1 MTPPHLSA
9 GMLHT
14 DEYQLTMA
22 QVYFHRGLHERRA
35 RFDWFFRSYP
45 DYGEHQAGY
54 AITAGLEW
62 LLEWMEVTT
71 FTAEDV
77 AGLRAQRTTGGRQR
91 FSDDFLSW
99 IEGRGFESVRIDAV
113 PEGRV
118 VHAHVPILIVDGPLA
133 MAQILET
140 ALLNR
145 LNYQTL
151 IATKAS
157 RVKEA
162 ARNGA
167 VLDFGM
173 RRGPDLGALAGSRA
187 ALIGGADFSSNVAAS
202 HLLGF
207 DPKGT
212 HAHSLVQVFMAL
224 GMGELEAFRAFAEL
238 HPDECVLLVDTVDT
252 LESGVPNA
260 ISVFREL
267 EASGHRPVGVRLDSG
282 DLAYLAIRAAQLLDD
297 AGFPDVSIVLSS
309 DLDEL
314 AIWQILSQIDVEA
327 PRYGVD
333 PRALAARL
341 TYGVGTR
348 LITSAGHSALNGVY
362 KLVAIH
368 DEDSR
373 WVPAIKVSE
382 NPVKVPT
389 PGEKEVWRVYDERG
403 LATADVIGIAGEDL
417 GGAHDLPVLHPHRA
431 GVRRVIPR
439 GRISSV
445 EPLLEPVFAD
455 GARIGPR
462 PSIADMRA
470 RRDADL
476 SRLDT
481 GVRRIVNPHIYHV
494 SLTERMKALQESLVE
509 DARDG
514 VLGNEG

>member
-1 MTPPHLSA
+1 VTPLHLVA
-9 GMLHT
+9 GILHT
-14 DEYQLTMA
+14 DQYQLTMA
-22 QVYFHRGLHERRA
+22 QVYFRQGLHQRPA

-54 AITAGLEW
+54 VITAGLEW

-71 FTAEDV
+71 FTPDDIEA
-77 AGLRAQRTTGGRQR
+77 LRVQRTRAGDPR
-91 FSDDFLSW
+91 FDDDFLSW
-99 IEGRGFESVRIDAV
+99 LAGKGFDELTVHAV

-118 VHAHVPILIVDGPLA
+118 VHANVPIVTVEGPLA

-162 ARNGA
+162 ARQGT
-167 VLDFGM
+167 VLDFGA
-173 RRGPDLGALAGSRA
+173 RRGPDLGAAAGSRA
-187 ALIGGADFSSNVAAS
+187 ALIGGADYSSNVEVS
-202 HLLGF
+202 HLLDF

-224 GMGELEAFRAFAEL
+224 GAGELEAFRAFATRY
-238 HPDECVLLVDTVDT
+238 PDECVLLVDTVDT
-252 LESGVPNA
+252 LESGIPNA
-260 ISVFREL
+260 ITVFREL
-267 EASGHRPVGVRLDSG
+267 EAKGHRPAGVRLDSG
-282 DLAYLAIRAAQLLDD
+282 DLAYLAIRSTELLND
-297 AGFPDVSIVLSS
+297 AGFLEVPIVLSS
-309 DLDEL
+309 NLDEL

-327 PRYGVD
+327 PRYGLD

-362 KLVAIH
+362 KLVAVA
-368 DEDSR
+368 DDAGE
-373 WVPAIKVSE
+373 WTPAIKVSE
-382 NPVKVPT
+382 NAVKVPA

-403 LATADVIGIAGEDL
+403 LATADVIGLAGEDL
-417 GGAHDLPVLHPHRA
+417 GEGGDLPILHPHRA
-431 GVRRVIPR
+431 GVRRTIP
-439 GRISSV
+439 GERISSI
-445 EPLLEPVFAD
+445 ESLLEPVFANGSRTWD
-455 GARIGPR
+455 VVSIGE
-462 PSIADMRA
+462 MRA

-476 SRLDT
+476 NRLDT

-494 SLTERMKALQESLVE
+494 SLTERMKGLQRSLIE
-509 DARDG
+509 DARDS
-514 VLGNEG
+514 VLGND

>member
-9 GMLHT
+9 GILAT
-14 DEYQLTMA
+14 DQYQLTMA
-22 QVYFHRGLHERRA
+22 QVYFRQGLHQRHA

-62 LLEWMEVTT
+62 LVEWMERTV
-71 FTAEDV
+71 FTADDV
-77 AGLRAQRTTGGRQR
+77 AALAAQRTAGGDPR
-91 FSDDFLSW
+91 FDDDFLSW
-99 IEGRGFESVRIDAV
+99 IEGRGFDDLRVHAV

-118 VHAHVPILIVDGPLA
+118 VHAHVPIVIVDGPLA

-162 ARNGA
+162 ARQGA
-167 VLDFGM
+167 VLDFGL
-173 RRGPDLGALAGSRA
+173 RRAPDLGGAAGSRA
-187 ALIGGADFSSNVAAS
+187 ALIGGADHSSNVEVS
-202 HLLGF
+202 NLLGF

-224 GMGELEAFRAFAEL
+224 GMGELEAFRAFAGRY
-238 HPDECVLLVDTVDT
+238 PDECVLLVDTVDT
-252 LESGVPNA
+252 LESGIPNA
-260 ISVFREL
+260 ITVFREL
-267 EASGHRPVGVRLDSG
+267 EADGHVPVGIRLDSG
-282 DLAYLAIRAAQLLDD
+282 DLAYLAIRSAQMLDD
-297 AGFPDVSIVLSS
+297 AGFPEAGIVLSS

-333 PRALAARL
+333 PRRLAARL

-362 KLVAIH
+362 KLVAIEG
-368 DEDSR
+368 DGGG
-373 WVPAIKVSE
+373 WLPAIKVSE

-403 LATADVIGIAGEDL
+403 LATADVIGVAGEDL
-417 GGAHDLPVLHPHRA
+417 DGTSDLPVLHPHRA
-431 GVRRVIPR
+431 GVRRTIPAD
-439 GRISSV
+439 RISSV
-445 EPLLEPVFAD
+445 ESLLEPVFAD
-455 GARIGPR
+455 GARIGA
-462 PSIADMRA
+462 PSSVAEMRA

-476 SRLDT
+476 ARLDT

-494 SLTERMKALQESLVE
+494 SLTERMKQLQASLIE

-514 VLGNEG
+514 VFGN